1 MCLPPPFFLPV
12 LLNAGDKGAQTFNL
26 KNQTPGWIQI
36 EYHLAEAK
44 VILRYFQNIRC
55 VLFQAWEWSTESCS
69 KSLGQRAS
77 EWHGSKMFKEAP
89 FLDGNTGRIS
99 FLVPTRMTF
108 MPLVLSNSLL
118 ELIDVCMP
126 VSTRELL
133 FYPDVSFV
141 PSPSNLVSDMNLQ
154 NNSFGFFLYLE
165 RETQLYISCIYR
177 VRYLTV
183 RWTTTGHTKGW
194 WGGTGG
200 EGYGYRPR
208 GMGRWHSESCR
219 IQMCHA
225 DLIS

>member
-1 MCLPPPFFLPV
+1 MRFVPGLRMKHGK
-12 LLNAGDKGAQTFNL
+12 LLQVPWPTSK
-26 KNQTPGWIQI
+26 
-36 EYHLAEAK
+36 
-44 VILRYFQNIRC
+44 RM
-55 VLFQAWEWSTESCS
+55 AW
-69 KSLGQRAS
+69 
-77 EWHGSKMFKEAP
+77 FKEAP

-183 RWTTTGHTKGW
+183 R
-194 WGGTGG
+194 
-200 EGYGYRPR
+200 
-208 GMGRWHSESCR
+208 
-219 IQMCHA
+219 
-225 DLIS
+225 